1 MEDNEKFK
9 LTEKGKAF
17 AVYCGMRMWETEV
30 PKTFVNDEYEEIL
43 TDFDFEE
50 LSPSE
55 KKQLV
60 AFRHFLFFSEFL
72 GDKRQEVITRLMVM
86 KFAEDN
92 DNSSSLLS

>member
-1 MEDNEKFK
+1 MDDNEKFK

-17 AVYCGMRMWETEV
+17 AVYCGMRMWRDEL
-30 PKTFVNDEYEEIL
+30 PNAFVNDEYEEIL
-43 TDFDFEE
+43 TDFDFDE

-72 GDKRQEVITRLMVM
+72 GDKRQEIITHLMAL
-86 KFAEDN
+86 KFAEDD
-92 DNSSSLLS
+92 DNNSSLLS